1 MSTVRPT
8 LAVLGGT
15 GDEGAG
21 LAFRWLR
28 DGYPVIIGS
37 RDMAR
42 AEVTAKELGNGA
54 QGMTNVQAAKCCD
67 IAILTVPFAA
77 QKPTLSDVKDAL
89 AGKILVDVTVPLV
102 PPRVARV
109 QLPPEGSA
117 AQAAQSVLGDD
128 VRVVSAFQSVS
139 AHHLRDPDYEIECD
153 VLICGDDPD
162 AREQVV
168 RLAEAAGMRGLH
180 AGVLANAAASEALT
194 SVLIAMNRRY
204 KVPSAGIRI
213 TGLAEAP
220 AV

>member
-1 MSTVRPT
+1 MSAALAT

-15 GDEGAG
+15 GPEGAG

-28 DGYPVIIGS
+28 AGHPVIIGS
-37 RDMAR
+37 RDAAR
-42 AEVTAKELGNGA
+42 AQATAEELGDGA
-54 QGMTNVQAAKCCD
+54 RGATNVEAARACD
-67 IAILTVPFAA
+67 IAVLTVPFAA
-77 QKPTLSDVKDAL
+77 QKPTLVDVKDAL

-117 AQAAQSVLGDD
+117 AQAAQLVLGDD

-139 AHHLRDPDYEIECD
+139 AHHLRDPDHAIDCD
-153 VLICGDDPD
+153 VLICGDDPE

-168 RLAEAAGMRGLH
+168 RLAEAAGLRGLH

-204 KVPSAGIRI
+204 KVPGAGIRI
-213 TGLAEAP
+213 TGLAEDTA
-220 AV
+220 A

>member
-15 GDEGAG
+15 GAEGAG

-28 DGYPVIIGS
+28 DGYPVIVGS
-37 RDMAR
+37 RDVAR

-54 QGMTNVQAAKCCD
+54 QGMTNVEAAKSCD

-89 AGKILVDVTVPLV
+89 AGKLLVDDTVPLV

-153 VLICGDDPD
+153 VLICGDDPG

-180 AGVLANAAASEALT
+180 AGELANAAASEALT

-204 KVPSAGIRI
+204 KVPSTGIRI
-213 TGLAEAP
+213 TGLAEDP

>member
-1 MSTVRPT
+1 MSAALAT

-15 GDEGAG
+15 GAEGAG

-28 DGYPVIIGS
+28 AGHPIIIGS
-37 RDMAR
+37 RDAAR
-42 AEVTAKELGNGA
+42 AQATAEKLGDGA
-54 QGMTNVQAAKCCD
+54 RGTTNVEAARACD
-67 IAILTVPFAA
+67 IAVLTVPFAA
-77 QKPTLSDVKDAL
+77 QKPTLSTVKDAL

-117 AQAAQSVLGDD
+117 AQAAQLVLGDD

-139 AHHLRDPDYEIECD
+139 AHHLRDPDHAIDCD
-153 VLICGDDPD
+153 VLICGDDVE

-168 RLAEAAGMRGLH
+168 RLAAAAGLRGLH

-204 KVPSAGIRI
+204 KVPGAGIRI
-213 TGLAEAP
+213 TGLAEDP
-220 AV
+220 AA

>member
-1 MSTVRPT
+1 MTGQLPT

-15 GDEGAG
+15 GAEGAG

-28 DGYPVIIGS
+28 AGYPIIIGS
-37 RDMAR
+37 RDAAR
-42 AEVTAKELGNGA
+42 AQATAEELGEGA
-54 QGMTNVQAAKCCD
+54 RGAANIDAARDCD
-67 IAILTVPFAA
+67 IAVLTVPFAA
-77 QKPTLSDVKDAL
+77 QKPTLEDVKQAL

-102 PPRVARV
+102 PPKVARV

-117 AQAAQSVLGDD
+117 AQAAQLIVGDD

-139 AHHLRDPDYEIECD
+139 AHHLRDPDYKIDCD
-153 VLICGDDPD
+153 VLICGDDVA
-162 AREQVV
+162 AREEVV
-168 RLAEAAGMRGLH
+168 KLAAAAGLKGLH

-213 TGLAEAP
+213 TGLPEDTAG
-220 AV
+220 

>member
-1 MSTVRPT
+1 MSETLPT

-15 GDEGAG
+15 GAEGAG

-28 DGYPVIIGS
+28 AGYPVIIGS
-37 RDMAR
+37 RDAAR
-42 AEVTAKELGNGA
+42 ARATAGELGDGA
-54 QGMTNVQAAKCCD
+54 RGAANAEAAAACD
-67 IAILTVPFAA
+67 IAVLTVPFAA
-77 QKPTLSDVKDAL
+77 QKPTLTDVKDAL

-117 AQAAQSVLGDD
+117 AQAAQAILGED

-139 AHHLRDPDYEIECD
+139 AHHLRDPDYEIDCD
-153 VLICGDDPD
+153 VLISGDDVA
-162 AREQVV
+162 ARETVV
-168 RLAEAAGMRGLH
+168 QLAAAAGMRGLH

-213 TGLAEAP
+213 TGLAEDSA
-220 AV
+220 A